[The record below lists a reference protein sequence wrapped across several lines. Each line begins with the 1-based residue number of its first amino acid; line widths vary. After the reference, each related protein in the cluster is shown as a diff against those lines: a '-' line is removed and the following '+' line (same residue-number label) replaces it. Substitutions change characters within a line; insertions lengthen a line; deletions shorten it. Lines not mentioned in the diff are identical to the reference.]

1 MKESTVQK
9 DKTKQENEKARFK
22 KMMEKLSDDWDD
34 FQFFDLLSWRQV
46 EEKKIWI
53 NTLQYS
59 WMKNPQ
65 YQVRYMDI
73 VVRTILVTMEWSL
86 V

>member
-1 MKESTVQK
+1 
-9 DKTKQENEKARFK
+9 
-22 KMMEKLSDDWDD
+22 MMEKLSDDWDD

-65 YQVRYMDI
+65 YQVWYMDI

>member
-1 MKESTVQK
+1 MEESTVQK

-53 NTLQYS
+53 NTLQYRIIGLD
-59 WMKNPQ
+59 WMKNPR
-65 YQVRYMDI
+65 YQV
-73 VVRTILVTMEWSL
+73 
-86 V
+86 

>member
-65 YQVRYMDI
+65 YQV
-73 VVRTILVTMEWSL
+73 
-86 V
+86 

>member
-53 NTLQYS
+53 NTLQYRIIGLD

-65 YQVRYMDI
+65 YQV
-73 VVRTILVTMEWSL
+73 
-86 V
+86 